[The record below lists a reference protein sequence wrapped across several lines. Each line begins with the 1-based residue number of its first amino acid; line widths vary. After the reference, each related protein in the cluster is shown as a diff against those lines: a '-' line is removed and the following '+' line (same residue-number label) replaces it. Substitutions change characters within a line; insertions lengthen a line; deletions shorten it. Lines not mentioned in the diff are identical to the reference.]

1 MDEIYDGERPEI
13 IDNLVEHLTGIKYE
27 PVKQSI
33 REGEEFKAPT
43 MPKAAND
50 DELGNFKKSL
60 SKTHYLAITTAFER
74 LWGTPDREEAAHI
87 DGTAALT
94 ENCFIKNIKEI
105 IGVDEPYFG
114 KMLYL
119 WMA

>member
-1 MDEIYDGERPEI
+1 
-13 IDNLVEHLTGIKYE
+13 
-27 PVKQSI
+27 
-33 REGEEFKAPT
+33 

-50 DELGNFKKSL
+50 DELGSYKKSL
-60 SKTHYLAITTAFER
+60 SKTHFLAITSAFER
-74 LWGTPDREEAAHI
+74 LWGTPEREENAHVEGI
-87 DGTAALT
+87 AALT